1 MRLFPPEKYP
11 LPFERLEEADPRRK
25 RRRRAVSANGRRIAA
40 FLWLACILPCFQSLG
55 GATNYVWLAAPSSAE
70 PYDTWDKAA
79 TNIHDAVG
87 YASANAGT
95 YDTVLVTNGTY
106 PVTNEIWI
114 TNAIKVF
121 SVSGPSNTVVYRSD
135 DATAYRVFCL
145 SNSQALLAGFTIT
158 NGCYGR
164 LASAVYVYG
173 GTVSNCI
180 VRLNRGIPMG
190 AGWTVPAVGL
200 AGNGSLLTHSVV
212 EDNSA
217 YDCHGAACG
226 ISASTWARVKNCI
239 SRRNVMSSDQSSQGC
254 GIRVWD
260 NCLVENCLVTENQ
273 SYNGWGDR
281 EGGAIYGCWSTIRN
295 CTVSSNTIRDKICSG
310 IYAYYSVV
318 QNCIVHGNNLINATH
333 TQRDVAGYPD
343 LSCFTYSCAPEL
355 TSGTGNIDTDPAF
368 SDPWTGNYRL
378 RPGSPCLNTGT
389 NYAGIG
395 AIDLDGNTRIM
406 EGTVDM
412 GAYEGVPAGGTVIVL
427 R

>member
-25 RRRRAVSANGRRIAA
+25 RRTRAVSANGRRIAA

-87 YASANAGT
+87 YASANVGT
-95 YDTVLVTNGTY
+95 YDTVLMTNGTY

-135 DATAYRVFCL
+135 DAPAYRVFCL

-226 ISASTWARVKNCI
+226 ISASTWARV
-239 SRRNVMSSDQSSQGC
+239 
-254 GIRVWD
+254 
-260 NCLVENCLVTENQ
+260 
-273 SYNGWGDR
+273 
-281 EGGAIYGCWSTIRN
+281 
-295 CTVSSNTIRDKICSG
+295 
-310 IYAYYSVV
+310 
-318 QNCIVHGNNLINATH
+318 
-333 TQRDVAGYPD
+333 
-343 LSCFTYSCAPEL
+343 
-355 TSGTGNIDTDPAF
+355 
-368 SDPWTGNYRL
+368 
-378 RPGSPCLNTGT
+378 
-389 NYAGIG
+389 
-395 AIDLDGNTRIM
+395 
-406 EGTVDM
+406 
-412 GAYEGVPAGGTVIVL
+412 
-427 R
+427 